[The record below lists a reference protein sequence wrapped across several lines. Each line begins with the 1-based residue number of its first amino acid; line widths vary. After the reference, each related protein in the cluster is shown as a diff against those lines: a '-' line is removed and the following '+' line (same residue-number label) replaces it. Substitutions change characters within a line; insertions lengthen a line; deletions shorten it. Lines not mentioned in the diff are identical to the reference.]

1 MFVEEILLY
10 FVNNNFTYDYI
21 FVFFILSIIG
31 LSLPIPYTLI
41 IIINVY
47 VFGWIGFF
55 IVMLSVP
62 LGSVLTFFYI
72 KNFFNILSKIK
83 FFHKIFNKKLNNKIK
98 LYNNIYFL
106 FFARAYLPF
115 FLISTVFSLMNMSI
129 KKYICITIIGTFFN
143 ILLVSLIINSIRDSI
158 ISYNDVIIDW
168 KDPLFFLPLFLLILL
183 VYLSKKFNLK
193 LYDNNN

>member
-55 IVMLSVP
+55 MVILSVP
-62 LGSVLTFFYI
+62 LGAVLTFFYMR
-72 KNFFNILSKIK
+72 K
-83 FFHKIFNKKLNNKIK
+83 FHN
-98 LYNNIYFL
+98 
-106 FFARAYLPF
+106 
-115 FLISTVFSLMNMSI
+115 V
-129 KKYICITIIGTFFN
+129 
-143 ILLVSLIINSIRDSI
+143 ILLN
-158 ISYNDVIIDW
+158 
-168 KDPLFFLPLFLLILL
+168 
-183 VYLSKKFNLK
+183 
-193 LYDNNN
+193 